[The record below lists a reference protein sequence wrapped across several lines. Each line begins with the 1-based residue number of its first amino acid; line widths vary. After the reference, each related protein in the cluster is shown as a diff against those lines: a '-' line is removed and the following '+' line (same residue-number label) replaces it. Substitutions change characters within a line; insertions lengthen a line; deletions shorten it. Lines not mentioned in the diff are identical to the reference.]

1 MDIINVLL
9 SFLSLFFGG
18 TSVALYRWNRKLKK
32 VEVRTTEFDFL
43 QKRIVILEAQYSD
56 LLKKYNDLINSN
68 LQKTQEIYQLKE
80 EILKLKK

>member
-1 MDIINVLL
+1 MDIINVVL
-9 SFLSLFFGG
+9 SILTFLFGG
-18 TSVALYRWNRKLKK
+18 TSFALFRWNRKLKK
-32 VEVRTTEFDFL
+32 VEVRSTEFDFL
-43 QKRIVILEAQYSD
+43 QKRIVILEGQYSD